1 MLLFVKSQRSGD
13 TVAYC
18 HREKKMNSK
27 SLALN
32 TELFIMWAG
41 MSTYTISKVTCY
53 CGFCVKQGSLHLL
66 LLLKW

>member
-1 MLLFVKSQRSGD
+1 
-13 TVAYC
+13 
-18 HREKKMNSK
+18 MNSK